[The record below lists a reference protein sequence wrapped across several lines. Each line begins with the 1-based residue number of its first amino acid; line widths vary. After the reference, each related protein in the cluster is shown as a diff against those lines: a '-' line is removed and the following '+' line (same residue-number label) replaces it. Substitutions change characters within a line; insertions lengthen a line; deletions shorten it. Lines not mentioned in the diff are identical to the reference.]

1 MRRTLRS
8 QTDRGPV
15 ETPGTR
21 CRIFRDIPYKPGRIF
36 MHICVRHK
44 SIAIYVAAAT
54 LAVASAVS
62 VAQAPSFLPTVVTF
76 AGNGTAG
83 TTGNNGPATAA
94 ELNTLAGT
102 TIDPAGN
109 IYICDTNNNVIRKV
123 DARTGIITT
132 IAGTGVAG
140 YTQDGVAANTSELNK
155 PAAVRYYQG
164 GLWIADASNN
174 RIRRVD
180 LTTNIITTPIGGG
193 TGSVKNAT
201 GPLAGTSLKI
211 YPSDM
216 GFDSLGNLYWSEGN
230 GASRVNLYN
239 IASGM
244 AQIFAGTG
252 GTTNGTGTNVG
263 TATQSLTQPEETIM
277 DGPLGIVV
285 DAQNNVYVDETATGV
300 IRKITVNGP
309 NAPYETTYA
318 GIGIGTGAAICAAA
332 TDPVGDGCPATTAS
346 STVTTGVT
354 GASFAHGSGN
364 TLGHMSIDGNGTIYL
379 ADGTNGRVRMIPVN
393 PSNPNIGGVVT
404 TVGGTGSETV
414 SASGGYPLNTT
425 IDNPYDAQILPN
437 GDLMISERGSN
448 SVRLYHLPGI
458 TAQVAIGGTPV
469 TQTVNVLTQGSTG
482 TFSVSN
488 TTEYTVSAPICVP
501 GVNVKGTVCT
511 ATVTFAP
518 TLAGLRESNLVFTD
532 ANGSV
537 LAGLSGIGLAPVASL
552 LPGLTSTIAGTGT
565 AGAAGNGSAA
575 TSAELNMPGATAI
588 DNHGNIYIADTA
600 NNEVR
605 KVAPGGTITLFAG
618 TGTAGKSGD
627 GAAATAATLN
637 APGGV
642 ALDAAGDLYIADT
655 GNNKIRMVSAA
666 NGFISTVAGTGTAGY
681 TGDQSTPAAATLN
694 APMQLAWSPLGILYV
709 ADTGNSVVR
718 AIALNEQLITTVAG
732 NGTPSFD
739 GDGGPGQAA
748 ELTNPQGVALDG
760 SGNLYIADTGNNRIR
775 ELSQG
780 YINTIAGQTG
790 SAFNGDGLASTAT
803 LSAPT
808 GVAADLGGN
817 VYVADTGN
825 NRIRVISSGQ
835 IITVM
840 GNGTAAATGDGGTST
855 LATVSGPQAI
865 ALDSTG
871 NVYIADTG
879 NNKIRS
885 IAVSSNTLA
894 FKTQNP
900 TEKSPVQTVAVY
912 NSGNQG
918 LSVSSVILPATGYLE
933 QASTGGAVDCTTA
946 PITLMPGTSC
956 NLNTV
961 FNPPAV
967 GSYNGVITIAD
978 NNESVSTATQAIQLQ
993 AISALV
999 YTATL
1004 TLPSTATAGVAAT
1017 GSLTIQ
1023 NPVATYT
1030 RTMTFTSTD
1039 PQAVLPPNHTFTLAD
1054 NDALTLSVTFKTA
1067 GPQCLTATDTID
1079 PTVTSTACTNVAAA
1093 AAAKIAVYTGNSQ
1106 TANVGTAY
1114 TQRLVA
1120 LVTDA
1125 YGNPVGNQPVAFTI
1139 NPNGAASGS
1148 FTNGTATYST
1158 TADNTGYATAQV
1170 ITSGPTVGT
1179 FTVTA
1184 ALTGTSSTATFNL
1197 TIVVVG
1203 SFTIVPTSPQVGPI
1217 APGVSN
1223 TETLTIIGTGGFTAP
1238 ITFTCQA
1245 PTGITCTAGPNP
1257 FYIAT
1262 QGSLAASV
1270 NFTSQGSLLG
1280 TMSGFASPWSALLAT
1295 LAAGA
1300 LLLRR
1305 RRKLSALVVAIL
1317 AFVAINALS
1326 GCGEYYAPV
1335 TPNGTYTV
1343 TVTGTAQT
1351 ATASASIT
1359 YTIQK

>member
-1 MRRTLRS
+1 
-8 QTDRGPV
+8 
-15 ETPGTR
+15 
-21 CRIFRDIPYKPGRIF
+21 
-36 MHICVRHK
+36 MHISVRHK
-44 SIAIYVAAAT
+44 SIAIYVAAAA
-54 LAVASAVS
+54 LAAVS
-62 VAQAPSFLPTVVTF
+62 AISAAQAPSFLPTVVTF

-83 TTGNNGPATAA
+83 NTGNNGPATAA
-94 ELNTLAGT
+94 ELNTLSGT

-109 IYICDTNNNVIRKV
+109 VYICDTNNNVIRKV
-123 DARTGIITT
+123 DAQTGIITT

-180 LTTNIITTPIGGG
+180 LTTGIITTPIGGG
-193 TGSVKNAT
+193 TLSVKNAS
-201 GPLAGTSLKI
+201 PILAGTSLKI

-230 GASRVNLYN
+230 GASRVNVYN

-252 GTTNGTGTNVG
+252 GTANGTGTNVG
-263 TATQSLTQPEETIM
+263 TATNSLTQPEETIM
-277 DGPLGIVV
+277 NGPLGIVV
-285 DAQNNVYVDETATGV
+285 DAQNNVYIDETATGV

-318 GIGIGTGAAICAAA
+318 GIGTGTGATICANA
-332 TDPVGDGCPATTAS
+332 TDSVGDGCPATTAS
-346 STVTTGVT
+346 STVTTGVV
-354 GASFAHGSGN
+354 GAMFAHGSGS

-379 ADGTNGRVRMIPVN
+379 ADGTNGRIRMIPVN

-404 TVGGTGSETV
+404 TVGGTGAESV
-414 SASGGYPLNTT
+414 SASGSYPLNTT

-458 TAQVAIGGTPV
+458 TAEVAIGGTPV
-469 TQTVNVLTQGSTG
+469 TQTVNVLTQASTG
-482 TFSVSN
+482 TFTLPN
-488 TTEYTVSAPICVP
+488 ATDFTVGAAICVP
-501 GVNVKGTVCT
+501 GVNVTGTVCT
-511 ATVTFAP
+511 ATVSFAP
-518 TLAGLRESNLVFTD
+518 TLAGLRKNGLKFTD

-537 LAGLSGIGLAPVASL
+537 LAGLSGVGLAPTASL
-552 LPGLTSTIAGTGT
+552 LPGLASTIAGTGT

-588 DNHGNIYIADTA
+588 DNLGNIYIADTA

-605 KVAPGGTITLFAG
+605 KVAPGGTITLVAG
-618 TGTAGKSGD
+618 TGTVGNSGD

-642 ALDAAGDLYIADT
+642 ALDAAGNLYIADT

-681 TGDQSTPAAATLN
+681 TGDQGTPAAATLN
-694 APMQLAWSPLGILYV
+694 APTQLAWSPLGILYV

-718 AIALNEQLITTVAG
+718 SIALNEQLITTVAG
-732 NGTPSFD
+732 NGTASFD

-748 ELTNPQGVALDG
+748 ELAKPQGVALDG
-760 SGNLYIADTGNNRIR
+760 NGNLYIADTGNNRIR

-780 YINTIAGQTG
+780 SINTIAGQTG
-790 SAFNGDGLASTAT
+790 SIFNGDGPASTAT
-803 LSAPT
+803 LAAPA
-808 GVAADLGGN
+808 GVAADIAGD
-817 VYVADTGN
+817 VYVADTAN
-825 NRIRVISSGQ
+825 QRIRLISSGQ
-835 IITVM
+835 ITTVM
-840 GNGTAAATGDGGTST
+840 GTGAAGATGDGGTSN
-855 LATVSGPQAI
+855 LATVSSPQAI
-865 ALDSTG
+865 ALDPTG
-871 NVYIADTG
+871 NLYIADTG
-879 NNKIRS
+879 SHKIRS
-885 IAVSSNTLA
+885 VAVNGDTLV

-900 TEKSPVQTVAVY
+900 DEKSPVQTIAVY
-912 NSGNQG
+912 SSGNQS
-918 LSVSSVILPATGYLE
+918 LSLSSVTIPATGYLE
-933 QASTGGAVDCTTA
+933 QASTGGGVDCTAA
-946 PITLMPGTSC
+946 PLALAPGTRC

-967 GSYNGVITIAD
+967 GNYNGVITITD
-978 NNESVSTATQAIQLQ
+978 NNESVSTATQTIQLQ
-993 AISALV
+993 ATSALV

-1004 TLPSTATAGVAAT
+1004 TLPSTATAGATAA
-1017 GSLTIQ
+1017 GSVVVQ
-1023 NPVATYT
+1023 NPIATYT

-1054 NDALTLSVTFKTA
+1054 NGALSVSVTFKTA
-1067 GPQCLTATDTID
+1067 GPQCLTVTDTVD
-1079 PTVTSTACTNVAAA
+1079 PTVTSTACTNVVAAA
-1093 AAAKIAVYTGNSQ
+1093 ASKIAVYTGNNQSG
-1106 TANVGTAY
+1106 NVGTAY

-1139 NPNGAASGS
+1139 NPNGAATGS
-1148 FTNGTATYST
+1148 FTNGGLTYST

-1170 ITSGPTVGT
+1170 VTTGSTVGT

-1184 ALTGTSSTATFNL
+1184 ALTGTSATASFNL
-1197 TIVVVG
+1197 TIVIVG
-1203 SFTIVPTSPQVGPI
+1203 SFTIIPTSTQVGPI
-1217 APGVSN
+1217 SPGASRNVI
-1223 TETLTIIGTGGFTAP
+1223 LAVVGAGGFTAP
-1238 ITFTCQA
+1238 ITFTCKA

-1262 QGSLAASV
+1262 QASEPASV

-1280 TMSGFASPWSALLAT
+1280 TMSGFSSPWGV
-1295 LAAGA
+1295 LAALAVGG
-1300 LLLRR
+1300 LLFCR
-1305 RRKLSALVVAIL
+1305 RRKLSAVVAAVL

-1351 ATASASIT
+1351 VSASASIT
-1359 YTIQK
+1359 FTVQK